1 MSVRTDLVFESTST
15 LTQDEFFEWVL
26 ARPASD
32 LNHYE
37 LLHGRVVMIPPAG
50 HPHGTI
56 DGALSCVLGTFIRER
71 RLGIFFGSSQGFELP
86 SGDTVEPDF
95 AFVTAERWNAIP
107 PPPAGRFLRIVPDL
121 LIEILSRST
130 SGRDRGEKREIYEQ
144 NAVREYWIV
153 DPEAD
158 RLTAFSCRERR
169 FDAGRAFGRGSG
181 FDSDVLVGLRFD
193 VASVLP

>member
-37 LLHGRVVMIPPAG
+37 LLHGRVVMTPPGG

-56 DGALSCVLGTFIRER
+56 DGALSRVLGTLIHER

-95 AFVTAERWNAIP
+95 AIVTAERWNAVP
-107 PPPAGRFLRIVPDL
+107 PPPAGKFLRIVPDL
-121 LIEILSRST
+121 LIETLSRST
-130 SGRDRGEKREIYEQ
+130 SGRDRGEKRDIYEQ
-144 NAVREYWIV
+144 NGVREYWIV
-153 DPEAD
+153 DPEAGE
-158 RLTAFSCRERR
+158 LTAFSHRDGR
-169 FDAGRAFGRGSG
+169 FDGGRVCARGGRFESG
-181 FDSDVLVGLRFD
+181 VLPGLHFD